1 MAGSYGNHFPPRPSQ
16 AFPQWACRFCPRLGF
31 VAVISTMT
39 KCNLREGKVDFSYG
53 PSSRAVSAGSQRQE
67 LQQRPWRT
75 LLGGGWGLLPGS
87 PSIFLSETAQT
98 YLLKD
103 DPADSGLLPSTS
115 ISNQGCSRDIPKAYL
130 LEAAPQVRVLP
141 SSHVSLI
148 CVRLPDDTNYDNFA
162 FPQTVYK
169 GSNFSSS
176 TPILVTYCFILTIL
190 VVVI

>member
-1 MAGSYGNHFPPRPSQ
+1 
-16 AFPQWACRFCPRLGF
+16 
-31 VAVISTMT
+31 MT

-67 LQQRPWRT
+67 LTAKT
-75 LLGGGWGLLPGS
+75 LENIVGGGGGLLSGS

-98 YLLKD
+98 HLLKD
-103 DPADSGLLPSTS
+103 DPADPGLLPSTS
-115 ISNQGCSRDIPKAYL
+115 ISNQGKCSRDIPKAYL